1 MSRLDRKLLSGNEA
15 IALGALH
22 SGCALGVGYPGTPST
37 EILENFSLIGGNAEW
52 APNEKVAAEVAL
64 GAAFAASN
72 SLVTMK
78 HVGFNVAQ
86 DLFFTASYSGIQGGM
101 VAVVADDPGM
111 ASSQNEQDTRSLA
124 FIGGLPVLEP
134 ADSQEA
140 YDFTKLAFEYSRKW
154 GIPFVLRTTTRIAH
168 SNTIVE
174 FPETAPELPKA
185 EFVRDIPARV
195 MVPGHAKPAHARLR
209 AKLADMQKFNEES
222 GPNLAIDGKTKDL
235 CIISSGVAFQHAREA
250 APEAGFFKVGFSNP
264 LPLAKIAEFAKGYKR
279 CVAVEEGDPYL
290 SDRLRAAGIA
300 VEPRDEKWRFGE
312 LNVDRVRA
320 QLAGDLSYEVP
331 AVKSKPPQLCNGCP
345 HVFSFKPLVNL
356 GCIVAGDIGCYNL
369 GTLPPFNAQHT
380 MGAMGA
386 SVGVLHGMGL
396 SGLPEPAV
404 CTIGDGTFFH
414 AGVAPLLNM
423 VHNKGKGTVI
433 IMDNRT
439 TAMTGH
445 QDNPGI
451 EATLSLGTVAPVDIA
466 GLCRACGV
474 EKVLTADAFDLA
486 AVRKALEECTA
497 YDGVSVLITRGDCV
511 FVSRSP
517 KPARVVDAD
526 KCIACGKCIQS
537 GCPSVVLSDAVHPK
551 TGKRKARIEP
561 VTCVGCGVC
570 TTMCKFDAIKL
581 RRVTDAAGEKYEKL
595 LIESGKNVAK
605 RVKNIAVRK
614 ISRPAGK

>member
-1 MSRLDRKLLSGNEA
+1 MKL
-15 IALGALH
+15 
-22 SGCALGVGYPGTPST
+22 P
-37 EILENFSLIGGNAEW
+37 
-52 APNEKVAAEVAL
+52 
-64 GAAFAASN
+64 
-72 SLVTMK
+72 
-78 HVGFNVAQ
+78 
-86 DLFFTASYSGIQGGM
+86 
-101 VAVVADDPGM
+101 
-111 ASSQNEQDTRSLA
+111 
-124 FIGGLPVLEP
+124 
-134 ADSQEA
+134 
-140 YDFTKLAFEYSRKW
+140 
-154 GIPFVLRTTTRIAH
+154 
-168 SNTIVE
+168 
-174 FPETAPELPKA
+174 
-185 EFVRDIPARV
+185 
-195 MVPGHAKPAHARLR
+195 
-209 AKLADMQKFNEES
+209 
-222 GPNLAIDGKTKDL
+222 
-235 CIISSGVAFQHAREA
+235 
-250 APEAGFFKVGFSNP
+250 
-264 LPLAKIAEFAKGYKR
+264 
-279 CVAVEEGDPYL
+279 
-290 SDRLRAAGIA
+290 
-300 VEPRDEKWRFGE
+300 
-312 LNVDRVRA
+312 
-320 QLAGDLSYEVP
+320 
-331 AVKSKPPQLCNGCP
+331 
-345 HVFSFKPLVNL
+345 
-356 GCIVAGDIGCYNL
+356 VAGDIGCYNL

-380 MGAMGA
+380 MGSMGA

-396 SGLPEPAV
+396 SGLPGPAV

-570 TTMCKFDAIKL
+570 SQICPVQAI
-581 RRVTDAAGEKYEKL
+581 
-595 LIESGKNVAK
+595 SGPENA
-605 RVKNIAVRK
+605 
-614 ISRPAGK
+614 

>member
-1 MSRLDRKLLSGNEA
+1 MKKLLSGNEA
-15 IALGALH
+15 LARGALEARIEIA
-22 SGCALGVGYPGTPST
+22 CGYPGTPSS
-37 EILENFSLIGGNAEW
+37 EILENVSKYKEIYSEW
-52 APNEKVAAEVAL
+52 SVNEKVAMDAAA
-64 GAAFAASN
+64 GAAYSGRRA
-72 SLVTMK
+72 LVTTK
-78 HVGFNVAQ
+78 QVGMNVMS
-86 DLFFTASYSGIQGGM
+86 DSLFYTAYTG
-101 VAVVADDPGM
+101 AEAALVVVTADDPGLF
-111 ASSQNEQDTRSLA
+111 SSQNEQDNRHYAKLGK
-124 FIGGLPVLEP
+124 FPMLEP
-134 ADSQEA
+134 CDSQECK
-140 YDFTKLAFEYSRKW
+140 DFMIEAVDMSERFDTPVV
-154 GIPFVLRTTTRIAH
+154 IRTTMRTSHSKSVVELGTPGSYGREVGPFPRNIEKYNSMCTWARKRH
-168 SNTIVE
+168 YILEQRLLDIEEWSNTWPGNRIEWGGREYGFIAGGIIYEYVKQV
-174 FPETAPELPKA
+174 FPEASILKLGMCYPLPKKLIR
-185 EFVRDIPARV
+185 EFADGVRNVIVVEELDPFIEEQVRAMGIPAR
-195 MVPGHAKPAHARLR
+195 
-209 AKLADMQKFNEES
+209 
-222 GPNLAIDGKTKDL
+222 GKDIFSICGEL
-235 CIISSGVAFQHAREA
+235 L
-250 APEAGFFKVGFSNP
+250 PED
-264 LPLAKIAEFAKGYKR
+264 IAESCRK
-279 CVAVEEGDPYL
+279 
-290 SDRLRAAGIA
+290 AGILKDTA
-300 VEPRDEKWRFGE
+300 
-312 LNVDRVRA
+312 
-320 QLAGDLSYEVP
+320 P
-331 AVKSKPPQLCNGCP
+331 AFSDTSESLPSRSPLLCSGCP
-345 HVFSFKPLVNL
+345 HRSTFYNL
-356 GCIVAGDIGCYNL
+356 SQMKVPVAGDIGCYNL

-537 GCPSVVLSDAVHPK
+537 GCPSVVLSDEKHPR

-561 VTCVGCGVC
+561 VTCVGCGICAQICPVH
-570 TTMCKFDAIKL
+570 AI
-581 RRVTDAAGEKYEKL
+581 
-595 LIESGKNVAK
+595 SGPEQA
-605 RVKNIAVRK
+605 
-614 ISRPAGK
+614 